1 MAKEIINDP
10 ALSKLLN
17 TFGIFIERD
26 RDAKQYLKSRLFP
39 TEEVVERCNFAEKK
53 RMATDTFYEQFDTMK
68 NKFSFDSSRYYR
80 ERKWEDEE
88 IPQFVEQTSTNI
100 INRCHIY
107 IERNADKSKKS
118 EEGFAPYLQFNFFR
132 VRSLRYSNV
141 ILDELEI
148 PQIHQRYFVV
158 SIREEIVDVNQISTH
173 FKNIFEIA
181 HKITLDSDRPLD
193 HLYSKSLLRSIQNPI
208 FPMFSKYMY
217 ALQLSEHYEAYRLFS
232 ACDPVVTP
240 VEIRVNI
247 ASNKDNQ
254 SCYNKLWLWLVYYQI
269 HCFQTRFEHRTKDKE
284 SAVIVRELVEIE
296 RREIFE
302 DESNDLFMDPD
313 DYSVY

>member
-1 MAKEIINDP
+1 MAEEIMNNL
-10 ALSKLLN
+10 ALSEFLN
-17 TFGIFIERD
+17 AFGIFIETD
-26 RDAKQYLKSRLFP
+26 RDEKPYLNYRLFP
-39 TEEVVERCNFAEKK
+39 TEEVLARCNFAEEK
-53 RMATDTFYEQFDTMK
+53 RMATDTFYEEFDSIK

-80 ERKWEDEE
+80 ERKWEDENKPE
-88 IPQFVEQTSTNI
+88 FVEQTATNI
-100 INRCHIY
+100 NNKCHIY
-107 IERNADKSKKS
+107 IERNADKLKKS

-132 VRSLRYSNV
+132 VLSLRYPNV

-148 PQIHQRYFVV
+148 PQIRQPYSVV
-158 SIREEIVDVNQISTH
+158 SIREEIVDANQISTY
-173 FKNIFEIA
+173 FKKIFEIA
-181 HKITLDSDRPLD
+181 HNITLDSDRPLD
-193 HLYSKSLLRSIQNPI
+193 HFYSKSLLRSIQNPI

-232 ACDPVVTP
+232 ACDPVATP

-254 SCYNKLWLWLVYYQI
+254 PCYNKLWLWLVFYQI
-269 HCFQTRFEHRTKDKE
+269 HFFQTRFEHRTKDKK

-296 RREIFE
+296 RQEIFE
-302 DESNDLFMDPD
+302 DESNDLLMDPD